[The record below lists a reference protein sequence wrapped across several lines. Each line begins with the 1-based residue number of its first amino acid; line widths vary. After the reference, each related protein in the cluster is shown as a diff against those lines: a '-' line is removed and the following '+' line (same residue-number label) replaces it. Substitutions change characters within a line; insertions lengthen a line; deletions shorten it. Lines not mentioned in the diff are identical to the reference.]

1 MICYDMLLNVFL
13 FVGVIWVLIQIIKD
27 IKDFLK
33 NL

>member
-1 MICYDMLLNVFL
+1 MLLNVFL
-13 FVGVIWVLIQIIKD
+13 FVGGVWVLIQIIKD

>member
-1 MICYDMLLNVFL
+1 MLLNVFL
-13 FVGVIWVLIQIIKD
+13 FVSVIWILIQTIKD

>member
-1 MICYDMLLNVFL
+1 MPLNVFL

>member
-1 MICYDMLLNVFL
+1 MLLNAFL

-27 IKDFLK
+27 TKDFLK

>member
-1 MICYDMLLNVFL
+1 MIMLLNVFL

-27 IKDFLK
+27 IKYFLK

>member
-1 MICYDMLLNVFL
+1 MDMLLNVFL
-13 FVGVIWVLIQIIKD
+13 FVGVIWILIQIIKD

>member
-1 MICYDMLLNVFL
+1 MLLNVFL
-13 FVGVIWVLIQIIKD
+13 FVGVIWILIQVIKD

>member
-1 MICYDMLLNVFL
+1 MILNVFL
-13 FVGVIWVLIQIIKD
+13 FVGVIWALIQIIKD

>member
-1 MICYDMLLNVFL
+1 MLLNVFL

-27 IKDFLK
+27 TKDLLK

>member
-1 MICYDMLLNVFL
+1 MLLNVFL
-13 FVGVIWVLIQIIKD
+13 FVSVIWILIQIIKD

>member
-1 MICYDMLLNVFL
+1 MLLNVFL
-13 FVGVIWVLIQIIKD
+13 FVGVIWILIQIIKD

>member
-1 MICYDMLLNVFL
+1 MLLNVLL

-27 IKDFLK
+27 IKYFLK

>member
-1 MICYDMLLNVFL
+1 MLLNVFL

-27 IKDFLK
+27 IKDFLE

>member
-1 MICYDMLLNVFL
+1 MLLNVFL

-27 IKDFLK
+27 IKDSLK

>member
-1 MICYDMLLNVFL
+1 MILNIFL
-13 FVGVIWVLIQIIKD
+13 IVGVIWILIQIIKD

>member
-1 MICYDMLLNVFL
+1 MLLNIFL
-13 FVGVIWVLIQIIKD
+13 FVSVIWVLIQIIKD

>member
-1 MICYDMLLNVFL
+1 MLLILNVFL

>member
-1 MICYDMLLNVFL
+1 MLLNVFL
-13 FVGVIWVLIQIIKD
+13 FVGVIWISIQIIRD

>member
-1 MICYDMLLNVFL
+1 MILNVFL
-13 FVGVIWVLIQIIKD
+13 FVGVIWILIQIIKD